1 MPTSLIH
8 FLTKTLPPS
17 EKTFL
22 KFSEARLPLDL
33 GNIFFSSY
41 PLQIGGEVK
50 PQKMTAKASS
60 LVPRSKHIREKVFR
74 CHTLGCLA
82 KAGEVE
88 GVLWVSPSKVPPDP
102 VDQLVNLS
110 VREPA
115 VEQKK
120 VKPPAE
126 LQNSSLV
133 VDITVLQEEGRLE
146 RLKPKEQS
154 QV

>member
-1 MPTSLIH
+1 
-8 FLTKTLPPS
+8 
-17 EKTFL
+17 
-22 KFSEARLPLDL
+22 
-33 GNIFFSSY
+33 
-41 PLQIGGEVK
+41 
-50 PQKMTAKASS
+50 MTAKASS

-74 CHTLGCLA
+74 CHALGCLA

-102 VDQLVNLS
+102 VDQLVNLP
-110 VREPA
+110 VRESA

-133 VDITVLQEEGRLE
+133 VNILFVVLQEEGRLE

-154 QV
+154 

>member
-1 MPTSLIH
+1 M
-8 FLTKTLPPS
+8 
-17 EKTFL
+17 
-22 KFSEARLPLDL
+22 A
-33 GNIFFSSY
+33 
-41 PLQIGGEVK
+41 
-50 PQKMTAKASS
+50 AKASP

-82 KAGEVE
+82 EVGEVE

-110 VREPA
+110 VRESA
-115 VEQKK
+115 VEKKK

-133 VDITVLQEEGRLE
+133 VDILVVVFQEEGRLE
-146 RLKPKEQS
+146 RLKPKEHS

>member
-1 MPTSLIH
+1 M
-8 FLTKTLPPS
+8 
-17 EKTFL
+17 
-22 KFSEARLPLDL
+22 
-33 GNIFFSSY
+33 
-41 PLQIGGEVK
+41 
-50 PQKMTAKASS
+50 
-60 LVPRSKHIREKVFR
+60 VPRSKHIREKVFR

-102 VDQLVNLS
+102 VDQLVNLP

-115 VEQKK
+115 VEKKK

-133 VDITVLQEEGRLE
+133 VDITVLQEEGRLK